1 MVNNDFPRMDEQTK
15 EDGGID
21 PAQQYEDEDD
31 DDFDPFLHAVV
42 PRNLYHKFQIEG
54 SKRWGPPTEI
64 LPFLFLGYDL
74 PLGTSPSLPPPLSP
88 PQGPSPFQCLFPF
101 FKKSFCPY

>member
-1 MVNNDFPRMDEQTK
+1 VVNDFARMDEQTK

-21 PAQQYEDEDD
+21 PAQQYENEDD

-42 PRNLYHKFQIEG
+42 PRNLYHKFQTEG

-64 LPFLFLGYDL
+64 LPFLFLGYDPNNRALHQAGHL
-74 PLGTSPSLPPPLSP
+74 PCPRYKA
-88 PQGPSPFQCLFPF
+88 PSPFSVYSIFLYF
-101 FKKSFCPY
+101 